1 MEGVRPYPKE
11 LIERYRKIWLGT
23 TIIDAFDRSCDIIP
37 EKVAVVEG
45 GTKVT
50 FAQLREKVLNA
61 ALAFSKLGLGGGS
74 PVLVQIPNYVEAIYV
89 YLALDMIGAV
99 PVLCLPRHG
108 QRELERFST
117 LTAATTWIGT
127 VAYGKI
133 EYFPMMKAVREKSRS
148 LGNLIVVRGDAS
160 SDTLSLSELMEE
172 CGEDSRTGPDLS
184 KFRPSPDDVL
194 HLAPT
199 GGTTGRPKLVPRTH
213 NAHLCKAYYWARAAE
228 RGPGEVDLVVAPI
241 NHDAPQLG
249 HLAFMALF
257 GGTLV
262 LCSSPK
268 PRDILEHLEKEKIT
282 FSFMVPTLLTDL
294 AHEPG
299 VEDYQFSPELKLA
312 YGGAWASADLID
324 KIRRRFRC
332 RFYSIYGMTE
342 GAGTITRSTDAP
354 EVVAHTVGKGMCPYD
369 QYKIVNEKGD
379 ELPPEK
385 EGELTVR
392 GPCIISGYYKSEEED
407 RAAFTHG
414 SFLRT
419 GDVGKLDAEGN
430 LIITGRK
437 KDLISRGGETIVPFE
452 IEEMISEHPGVSS
465 TAVVGM
471 PDVRLGERICAYVQ
485 PRPGKEIT
493 FEELISFL
501 KEKGASKMLL
511 PERLEILEEF
521 PLTPMQKIDKQALRK
536 DVAQKMKLEQ
546 E

>member
-11 LIERYRKIWLGT
+11 LIERYRKIWLGI
-23 TIIDAFDRSCDIIP
+23 TIIDAFDRTCDIIP

-45 GTKVT
+45 DTRLT
-50 FAQLREKVLNA
+50 FAQLREKVRNA

-89 YLALDMIGAV
+89 YFALDMIGAV

-117 LTAATTWIGT
+117 LTAATTWIGPA
-127 VAYGKI
+127 AYEKI
-133 EYFPMMKAVREKSRS
+133 EYLRMMKAVREKSRS
-148 LGNLIVVRGDAS
+148 LGNLIVVRSEALS
-160 SDTLSLSELMEE
+160 STLSLSELMEE
-172 CGEDSRTGPDLS
+172 CREDSRTDPDLS
-184 KFRPSPDDVL
+184 RFRPSPDDVL

-228 RGPGEVDLVVAPI
+228 RGPSEVDLVVAPI

-262 LCSSPK
+262 FCSSPK
-268 PRDILEHLEKEKIT
+268 PKDILEHLEKEKIT

-312 YGGAWASADLID
+312 YGGAWASADLIH

-342 GAGTITRSTDAP
+342 GAGTITRRTDTP
-354 EVVAHTVGKGMCPYD
+354 EVIAHTVGKGMCPYD
-369 QYKIVNEKGD
+369 QYKIVHEEDN
-379 ELPPEK
+379 ELPLGK

-407 RAAFTHG
+407 RAAFTQG
-414 SFLRT
+414 GFLKT
-419 GDVGKLDAEGN
+419 GDVAKMDAEGN

-485 PRPGKEIT
+485 PRPGEIII

-511 PERLEILEEF
+511 PERLEILKEF
-521 PLTPMQKIDKQALRK
+521 PLTPMQKIDKQALRR
-536 DVAQKMKLEQ
+536 DVAQKLKLEQ